1 MKPSKKQQRPAR
13 PFSKQAS
20 GKRSRPVRPAQPPG
34 AFTRRSEGEASA
46 PAKPLASASSASARP
61 ARKPVG
67 TFSKPFS
74 GKSTSKPFAGKSA
87 GKSAGRPAR
96 PAATQPVAPPA
107 AEPER
112 PLAAGRHQRREEE
125 KYHGGRACE
134 ALFARRPHDII
145 RVYITEEKRRSASA
159 LLRFCAEHRKGF
171 QVVEQENLQRLT
183 GSLHHEG
190 IAILAR
196 AYSRWDTPE
205 LMRGVAAGRLTGPVV
220 YLDGVANP
228 HNLGSILRVSAH
240 FGVAALIGA
249 EADLPPLSPA
259 AVRVAEGGAECVPVC
274 GLGDSVADLLALKRQ
289 GYQILTTSSRRG
301 ESIYTATLKPK
312 VVMVLGSEGEGISG
326 PIDALADLRIR
337 IPGTGAVGSLNVAV
351 AGGILLSEVWRRQ
364 PAERAQQPAGKA

>member
-1 MKPSKKQQRPAR
+1 MKPPKKEHRPSR
-13 PFSKQAS
+13 PFGKGV
-20 GKRSRPVRPAQPPG
+20 GKR
-34 AFTRRSEGEASA
+34 
-46 PAKPLASASSASARP
+46 ARP
-61 ARKPVG
+61 AG
-67 TFSKPFS
+67 TFS
-74 GKSTSKPFAGKSA
+74 GNVAGKPS
-87 GKSAGRPAR
+87 GRPAR
-96 PAATQPVAPPA
+96 PPAVSSAAPPA
-107 AEPER
+107 TEPDR

-125 KYHGGRACE
+125 KYHGMRACE

-196 AYSRWDTPE
+196 AYCRWDTPV
-205 LMRGVAAGRLTGPVV
+205 LMRGVAAGRVTGPVV

-249 EADLPPLSPA
+249 DADLPPLSPA

-301 ESIYTATLKPK
+301 ESVYTATLKPK

-364 PAERAQQPAGKA
+364 PAERPQQPAGKA